1 MISPAGGESARRLGR
16 EKVAVKI
23 TLGSAPGGFP
33 SIGVPNWIGMTV
45 GVGYAYPDLRE
56 LESSGGMSD
65 GLGLL

>member
-1 MISPAGGESARRLGR
+1 M
-16 EKVAVKI
+16 KI